1 MVKATASIMGAFS
14 VEAGNAVRLTYSDP
28 SRLLEHNDEW
38 ALQRARYMILER
50 IAPSGDDSLV
60 SLPTLAA

>member
-1 MVKATASIMGAFS
+1 MGAFS

-28 SRLLEHNDEW
+28 ARLLEQNDEW
-38 ALQRARYMILER
+38 TLQRARYMILQR
-50 IAPSGDDSLV
+50 IAPFGDDPLV